1 MYSPS
6 FIELCSAVTEIGGYN
21 NNKQFIIVI
30 HFQETCIQC
39 EWLKEN
45 GGQVL
50 HMLYDIDI
58 VDEES
63 LLEFYEYL
71 KDYGS
76 QLLKYNSVTRFFEWL
91 KEADEESDDSD

>member
-1 MYSPS
+1 
-6 FIELCSAVTEIGGYN
+6 
-21 NNKQFIIVI
+21 
-30 HFQETCIQC
+30 
-39 EWLKEN
+39 
-45 GGQVL
+45 
-50 HMLYDIDI
+50 MLYDIDI